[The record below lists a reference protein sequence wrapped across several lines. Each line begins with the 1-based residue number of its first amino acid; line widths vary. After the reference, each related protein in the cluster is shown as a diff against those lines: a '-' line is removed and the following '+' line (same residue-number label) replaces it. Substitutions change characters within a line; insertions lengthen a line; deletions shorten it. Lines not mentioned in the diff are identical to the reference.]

1 MVGLEMG
8 NLFVTADE
16 NHFFLAKAI
25 KCDILGTAFLNK

>member
-1 MVGLEMG
+1 MVGLEKR

-16 NHFFLAKAI
+16 NHLLAKAI